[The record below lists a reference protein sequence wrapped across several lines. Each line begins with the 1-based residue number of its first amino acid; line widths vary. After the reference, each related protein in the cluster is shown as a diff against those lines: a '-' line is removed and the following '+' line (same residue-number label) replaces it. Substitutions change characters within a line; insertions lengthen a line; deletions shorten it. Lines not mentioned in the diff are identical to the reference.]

1 MSTPQ
6 SVPGNDT
13 PRERVDVSVV
23 VPFYDEADNVIALID
38 EIVAAMGTRAYEIVA
53 VDDCSRDET
62 FARLEQAAR
71 RYPQLQ
77 VVRHAVNRG
86 QSAALCSGADR
97 ARGEWLATL
106 DGDGQNDPADVPRLL
121 ARVTDTPACPDMLCG
136 HRTTRR
142 DDFLR
147 RLSSRV
153 ANGVRARLLGDATPD
168 TGCGLKLIRRR
179 IFMALP
185 RFDHMHRFLP
195 ALVLRDGGVV
205 ESVAVAHRPRLHGKS
220 KYGMWNRLGVGIV
233 DLAGVMWLKRRAF
246 RAPSARNR
254 RDDDE

>member
-1 MSTPQ
+1 VSIPQ
-6 SVPGNDT
+6 SVPATDA

-23 VPFYDEADNVIALID
+23 VPFYDEADNVTALIE
-38 EIVAAMGTRAYEIVA
+38 EIVAAMGALAYEIVA
-53 VDDCSRDET
+53 VDDCSRDAT
-62 FARLEQAAR
+62 LARLEQAAQ
-71 RYPQLQ
+71 RYPQLH

-86 QSAALCSGADR
+86 QSAALCSGADH

-121 ARVTDTPACPDMLCG
+121 AQVVDARSCPDMLCG
-136 HRTTRR
+136 HRRTRR

-168 TGCGLKLIRRR
+168 TGCGLKLIRRTV
-179 IFMALP
+179 FMALP

-195 ALVLRDGGVV
+195 ALVLRGGGEV
-205 ESVAVAHRPRLHGKS
+205 ESVAVAHRPRLHGTS

-246 RAPSARNR
+246 RAPPARNQ